1 MGESVVQAKMVI
13 VCEECKSFTDYNYL
27 TVRVLTSGSYDR
39 SARLKSH
46 HSTWTGM

>member
-27 TVRVLTSGSYDR
+27 TVRV
-39 SARLKSH
+39 KSH